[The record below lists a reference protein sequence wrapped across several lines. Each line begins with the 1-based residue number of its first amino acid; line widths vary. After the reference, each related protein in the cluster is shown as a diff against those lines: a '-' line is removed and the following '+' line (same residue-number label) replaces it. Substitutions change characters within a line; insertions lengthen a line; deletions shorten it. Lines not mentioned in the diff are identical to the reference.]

1 VGAVLQTRRLG
12 ETIVHLRFARTL
24 LGRPLYWTGAYL
36 LEGLLLDCGP
46 PATAGR
52 LLAALAGQ
60 ALTDL
65 VLTHHH
71 EDHSGG
77 AALLAARRGLTPRI
91 HAAGIDPLARGFRL
105 EPYRRLV
112 WGRPKAVE
120 ARMLGAELR
129 CGRLRFDVI
138 HTPGHCP
145 DHICLYEA
153 ERGWLFTGDL
163 FLAERVR
170 YLRADEDLGQLIRSL
185 KRVAELPARA
195 VYCAHR
201 GEVLGGTVALRR
213 KAAWLEELVERA
225 RELLQAGLSNR
236 EVTRRLLGREGPVR
250 WLSQGH
256 FSRHNLALAAAGCG
270 QGEALGRVGPYGS
283 S

>member
-1 VGAVLQTRRLG
+1 LGAALQARRLG
-12 ETIVHLRFARTL
+12 ETIVHLRLARTL

-36 LEGLLLDCGP
+36 LDGLLLDCGP

-52 LLAALAGQ
+52 LLRELSGQ
-60 ALTDL
+60 GLTDL

-77 AALLAARRGLTPRI
+77 AALLSAHRGLVPWI
-91 HAAGIDPLARGFRL
+91 HVAGIDPLARGFPL

-112 WGRPKAVE
+112 WGRFQAVE
-120 ARMLGAELR
+120 ARPLGAELR

-145 DHICLYEA
+145 DHVCLYEA

-170 YLRADEDLGQLIRSL
+170 YLRADEDLDLLIRSL

-201 GEVLGGTVALRR
+201 GEVPGGTATLRR
-213 KAAWLEELVERA
+213 KAAWLEELVEHV
-225 RELLQAGLSNR
+225 RELLETGLPSR
-236 EVTRRLLGREGPVR
+236 EVARRLLGREGPMR

-256 FSRHNLALAAAGCG
+256 FSRHNLVRAAAGRG
-270 QGEALGRVGPYGS
+270 QGDDVGRTGPRGS